1 MRIGEVARLAEVS
14 PKAIRR
20 YEALGLVAP
29 TRHANGYR
37 EYDDDTIRLVREIRV
52 LNRLGIPVEE
62 TRPFL
67 ECLVAGSEHGDDC
80 PESLAEYH
88 RAIDDLNAQIDVLTA
103 RRDGLLQRL
112 REAAYRRSDV
122 VPAPGM
128 DDLMNLPAD
137 LVAPIDDGAAAH
149 LPGARMPAVSIDD
162 SNGERIDLAALGPG
176 RTVIYL
182 YPLTGRPDAD
192 IPAGWNDIPG
202 ARGCTPQA
210 CGLRDHYAEL
220 RAAGVDR
227 LFGLSSQTTDYQHE
241 VVTRLRL
248 PFTMLSDPD
257 FRLAEALS
265 LPTFEVDGTRLYK
278 RLTLVIRDGVIE
290 HVCYPVFPPDRH
302 AAELLRW
309 LHDKES

>member
-29 TRHANGYR
+29 ARQANGYR

-88 RAIDDLNAQIDVLTA
+88 RAIDDLTAQIEVLTA
-103 RRDGLLQRL
+103 RRDGLIQRL
-112 REAAYRRSDV
+112 REAAYRRSDA
-122 VPAPGM
+122 VPAPGL
-128 DDLMNLPAD
+128 DDLMKLPAD
-137 LVAPIDDGAAAH
+137 LVAPIDDGAAVH
-149 LPGARMPAVSIDD
+149 LPGVRVPAVSIDD
-162 SNGERIDLAALGPG
+162 SGGERIDLAALGPG

-202 ARGCTPQA
+202 ARGCTPQS
-210 CGLRDHYAEL
+210 CGFRDHYTEL

-227 LFGLSSQTTDYQHE
+227 LFGLSSQTTRYQHE

-257 FRLAEALS
+257 FRVADALS
-265 LPTFEVDGTRLYK
+265 LPTFDFDGTRLYK

-290 HVCYPVFPPDRH
+290 HVFYPVFPPDRH

-309 LHDKES
+309 LHEKES

>member
-29 TRHANGYR
+29 ARQANGYR

-67 ECLVAGSEHGDDC
+67 ECLVAGGEHGDDC

-88 RAIDDLNAQIDVLTA
+88 RAIDDLTAQIEALTA
-103 RRDGLLQRL
+103 RRDGLIQRL
-112 REAAYRRSDV
+112 REASYRRSDA
-122 VPAPGM
+122 VPVPGP
-128 DDLMNLPAD
+128 DDLMKLPAD

-149 LPGARMPAVSIDD
+149 LAGVRVPAVSIDD
-162 SNGERIDLAALGPG
+162 SSGERIDLAALDPG
-176 RTVIYL
+176 RTVIHL

-202 ARGCTPQA
+202 ARGCTPQS
-210 CGLRDHYAEL
+210 CGFRDHYTEL

-227 LFGLSSQTTDYQHE
+227 LFGLSSQTTSYQHE
-241 VVTRLRL
+241 VVTRLGL

-257 FRLAEALS
+257 FRVADALS
-265 LPTFEVDGTRLYK
+265 LPTFDFDGTRLYK

-290 HVCYPVFPPDRH
+290 HVFYPVFPPDRH

-309 LHDKES
+309 LHEKES